1 MKLNPKKC
9 MSGMQKGKFIGHVI
23 TTAGIEANM
32 EKVEALLEA
41 HAPRMVKDI
50 QSVNG
55 KLAALGRFLAKSA
68 E

>member
-9 MSGMQKGKFIGHVI
+9 VSGMQKGKLIGHVI
-23 TTAGIEANM
+23 TTDGIEANM

-41 HAPRMVKDI
+41 QVPRTVKYI